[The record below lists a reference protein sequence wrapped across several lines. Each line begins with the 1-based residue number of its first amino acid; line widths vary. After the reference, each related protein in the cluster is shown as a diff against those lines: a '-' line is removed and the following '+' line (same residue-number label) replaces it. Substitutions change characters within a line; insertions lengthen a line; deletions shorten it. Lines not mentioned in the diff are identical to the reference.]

1 MLFIIL
7 TLSIGIFNANAA
19 RTLNNNIEEKIRYSI
34 GADLN
39 IMAHWESNEVPTASS
54 SMGGGP
60 PESQIL
66 ESLSQEPVQYRE
78 PPVPFTELSGADK
91 VTKVF
96 RQDDITV
103 QLSTRDIIKRK
114 TELLGIIPNEF
125 EADRLV

>member
-66 ESLSQEPVQYRE
+66 RACPKNLSSTGNPF
-78 PPVPFTELSGADK
+78 VPFTELSGADK
-91 VTKVF
+91 VTRYSGRMILQF
-96 RQDDITV
+96 NCRP
-103 QLSTRDIIKRK
+103 
-114 TELLGIIPNEF
+114 GI
-125 EADRLV
+125 